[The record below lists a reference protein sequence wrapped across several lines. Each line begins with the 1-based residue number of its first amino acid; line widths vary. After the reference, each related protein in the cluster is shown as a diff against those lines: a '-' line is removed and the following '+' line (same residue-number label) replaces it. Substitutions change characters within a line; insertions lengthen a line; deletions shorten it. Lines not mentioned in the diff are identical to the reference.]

1 MFINDFVLNQREHDN
16 MIFRVVAYDISYS
29 TGTLEMLNLK
39 DTFDPNFNYSLF
51 WGDCKHPSVKTT
63 VVYI

>member
-16 MIFRVVAYDISYS
+16 MIFCVVAFDISYS
-29 TGTLEMLNLK
+29 MGNLEMLNLK
-39 DTFDPNFNYSLF
+39 DTFDPNFHYSLF